1 MSHISLTLLG
11 GFDARLSSGVSMRLP
26 TRKGQALLAYL
37 ALRAGAMHSREKLA
51 SLLWGETGEEQARHS
66 LRQTLVGIRKA
77 IGEGSDSTLITH
89 GDAVGLEATVEID
102 VPVFEK
108 LVAEASPKSL
118 ARAADLYQ
126 GDFLEGFSVREEAF
140 DEWML
145 RERQRLWELAVEAL
159 ARLLRH
165 QTHTRGYEAAV
176 QTALRL
182 LALDGS
188 QEAVHRTLMRLYQL
202 LGRREAAM
210 RQYQTCV
217 NTLRQELGVTPDGE
231 TDRLHR
237 RILDNVNIIELENE
251 TRAGLPGEAS
261 ILVVEDD
268 AVTRALLQ
276 DFLRADGYQVTLA
289 IDGTEAL
296 LHLGKGHFDA
306 VLSDIHMP
314 NLDGLKLLE
323 IMGEQNITSP
333 AIFLTAL
340 SDDELEV
347 RGFELGAADYIRKP
361 VRRDILLHRVR
372 NAVRR
377 NSARIGEPR

>member
-1 MSHISLTLLG
+1 
-11 GFDARLSSGVSMRLP
+11 MRLP

-37 ALRAGAMHSREKLA
+37 ALRAGTMHSREKLA

-77 IGEGSDSTLITH
+77 IGEGSETILLSH
-89 GDAVGLEATVEID
+89 GDAIGLEPTVEID
-102 VPVFEK
+102 VPIFEK

-118 ARAADLYQ
+118 ERAADLYQ
-126 GDFLEGFSVREEAF
+126 GDFLEGFSLREEAF
-140 DEWML
+140 DEWMV

-165 QTHTRGYEAAV
+165 QTHMRSYEAAV
-176 QTALRL
+176 QTGLRL

-202 LGRREAAM
+202 LGRREAAL

-217 NTLRQELGVTPDGE
+217 TTLRSELGVVPDSE
-231 TDRLHR
+231 TEILQR
-237 RILDNVNIIELENE
+237 RILDNVNSAELERE
-251 TRAGLPGEAS
+251 TQAGLPGEAS

-289 IDGTEAL
+289 TDGTEAL
-296 LHLGKGHFDA
+296 LQLGKSRFDA

-314 NLDGLKLLE
+314 NLDGFKLLE
-323 IMGEQNITSP
+323 IMVEQSITCP

-361 VRRDILLHRVR
+361 VRRDILLLRVR

-377 NSARIGEPR
+377 YLTQPGERR

>member
-1 MSHISLTLLG
+1 MSHVSLTLLG

-37 ALRAGAMHSREKLA
+37 ALRAGTMHSREKLA

-77 IGEGSDSTLITH
+77 IGEGSDATLISH

-118 ARAADLYQ
+118 ERAADLYQ
-126 GDFLEGFSVREEAF
+126 GDFLEGFSLREEAF
-140 DEWML
+140 DEWMI

-159 ARLLRH
+159 SRLLRH
-165 QTHTRGYEAAV
+165 QTHTRAYEAAV

-202 LGRREAAM
+202 LGRREAAL

-217 NTLRQELGVTPDGE
+217 HTLRQELGVAPDAE
-231 TDRLHR
+231 TEVLHR
-237 RILDNVNIIELENE
+237 RILDSVNIAELEDE
-251 TRAGLPGEAS
+251 TRDGLPGESS

-268 AVTRALLQ
+268 AVTRALLH
-276 DFLRADGYQVTLA
+276 DYLRADGYHVTVA
-289 IDGTEAL
+289 TDGTEAL
-296 LHLGKGHFDA
+296 LLLGRGRFDA

-323 IMGEQNITSP
+323 TMGEQKITAP

-361 VRRDILLHRVR
+361 VRRDILLLRVR
-372 NAVRR
+372 NAIRR
-377 NSARIGEPR
+377 GSSRPEHSR